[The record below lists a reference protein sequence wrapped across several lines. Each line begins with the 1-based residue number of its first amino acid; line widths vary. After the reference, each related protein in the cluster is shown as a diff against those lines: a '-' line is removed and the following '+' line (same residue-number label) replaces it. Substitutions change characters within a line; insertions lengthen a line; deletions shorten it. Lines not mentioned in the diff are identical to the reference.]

1 VNRYHPTETIMT
13 TTTLKF
19 TSPLTA
25 LSQSYQFAVAQLAA
39 LMRPRAE
46 SPAEAA
52 TRLRVWANGYYM
64 NQPSYAADLHAAA
77 DRADRHVD
85 GKY

>member
-1 VNRYHPTETIMT
+1 VNRNHSTGKTMT
-13 TTTLKF
+13 ASTLNIKV
-19 TSPLTA
+19 PLNA
-25 LSQSYQFAVAQLAA
+25 LSQGYQFAVAQLAA

>member
-1 VNRYHPTETIMT
+1 MSI
-13 TTTLKF
+13 TLLKIAA
-19 TSPLTA
+19 PLNA
-25 LSQSYQFAVAQLAA
+25 LAQAYQFAVAQLAS

-52 TRLRVWANGYYM
+52 TRLRVWANGCYM

-85 GKY
+85 GKC